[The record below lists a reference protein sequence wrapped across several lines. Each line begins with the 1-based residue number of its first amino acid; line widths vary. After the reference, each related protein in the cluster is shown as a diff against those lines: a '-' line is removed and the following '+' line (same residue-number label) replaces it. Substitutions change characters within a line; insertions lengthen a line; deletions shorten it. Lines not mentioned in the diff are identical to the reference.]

1 MKKKTGKAYF
11 NELWELMVAHLDC
24 FLKNGDQEKLHQF
37 RLQVKKLRA
46 LLVLLDTAS
55 PKNKLSKDF
64 KPVKSIFKQCGVIR
78 EAYINLQLSAN
89 YGLKNEEFILEQVN
103 AMDRGIKEF
112 GESSKKNLKI
122 IKITHNKL
130 KDSLGAIDDDS
141 INEFYKTQLEQ
152 IARLLEAAQFDDR
165 LHDCR
170 KKVKTL
176 LYNRKIAANALNGK
190 LNIDNDYLDKL
201 QGRIGD
207 WHDNTLAM
215 ELFSAPGVVDK
226 AVIARIKKEDTRLKK
241 SINTLAHD
249 FWKKAV
255 LTEEDLNKEHTA
267 NVWV

>member
-11 NELWELMVAHLDC
+11 NELWELMVAHLDS
-24 FLKNGDQEKLHQF
+24 FLESGDQEKLHQF

-46 LLVLLDTAS
+46 LLELFDAAS
-55 PKNKLSKDF
+55 PKSKLSKDF
-64 KPVKSIFKQCGVIR
+64 KPVKNIFKHCGVIR

-103 AMDRGIKEF
+103 AMEQGIRQF
-112 GESSKKNLKI
+112 GESSKRNLKT
-122 IKITHNKL
+122 IKIVHKKL
-130 KDSLGAIDDDS
+130 QENLGAIDDDR
-141 INEFYKTQLEQ
+141 INEFYKLQLEQ
-152 IARLLEAAQFDDR
+152 IVQLLAMVQFDEG

-176 LYNRKIAANALNGK
+176 LYNRKIAAKALHGK

-215 ELFSAPGVVDK
+215 ELFSALESIDK
-226 AVIARIKKEDTRLKK
+226 TIIGRMKKEDTRLKK
-241 SINTLAHD
+241 SINILAHD

-255 LTEEDLNKEHTA
+255 LTDDILDNGQAA

>member
-1 MKKKTGKAYF
+1 
-11 NELWELMVAHLDC
+11 MVAHLDS
-24 FLKNGDQEKLHQF
+24 FLKTGDQEKLHQF

-46 LLVLLDTAS
+46 LLELFDAAS
-55 PKNKLSKDF
+55 PKSKLSKDF
-64 KPVKSIFKQCGVIR
+64 KPVKSIFKHCGVIR

-103 AMDRGIKEF
+103 AMERGIKEF
-112 GESSKKNLKI
+112 GESSRKYLKI
-122 IKITHNKL
+122 IKVVHKKL
-130 KDSLGAIDDDS
+130 EENLGAIDDDS

-152 IARLLEAAQFDDR
+152 IAQLLETAHFDDR

-170 KKVKTL
+170 KKVKIL
-176 LYNRKIAANALNGK
+176 LYNRKVAANALEGTLNVDNG
-190 LNIDNDYLDKL
+190 YLDKL

-215 ELFSAPGVVDK
+215 ELFSALESIDK
-226 AVIARIKKEDTRLKK
+226 AIIVRIKKEDTRLKK

-255 LTEEDLNKEHTA
+255 LAEEGLNNGQTA